1 MHLNEYMHGALSFR
15 LPSANALYA
24 LMNLS
29 GEVGEL
35 MSLEAKAIRDGA
47 KSDYLHQAKKELG
60 DILWCLTAVA
70 SDYGFTLEDIAI
82 GNIEKL
88 SNRKTNN
95 TIQGNGDDR

>member
-1 MHLNEYMHGALSFR
+1 MHLNEYMQGALSFR
-15 LPSANALYA
+15 LPSANSSYA

-35 MSLEAKAIRDGA
+35 MSLEAKAIRDGV
-47 KSDYLHQAKKELG
+47 KSDFLHQAKKELG

-70 SDYGFTLEDIAI
+70 SDYGFTLEDIAV

-88 SNRKTNN
+88 TNRKANG
-95 TIQGNGDDR
+95 TISGSGDDR

>member
-15 LPSANALYA
+15 LPSATALYA

-88 SNRKTNN
+88 ANRKTNN

>member
-1 MHLNEYMHGALSFR
+1 MHLNEYMHGALRFR

-60 DILWCLTAVA
+60 DILWCLTAAA